1 MAEINGYIK
10 GVQVYFLD
18 NDYDKQKVAGIFAE
32 KYGRTTDFWAGKLG
46 VGYTYVEC
54 NLVQDANEAEAY
66 NKGEKISYLQERL
79 AFKALHLNNDNTVT
93 AVVSGYA
100 SRCYSWTGGWNS
112 GVENAPIY
120 RFQVKDRTPGMTTC
134 ILYDADRVWGAA
146 KETGYVIATFPG
158 WAAYP
163 APYNDM
169 DKVVDE
175 TFGQQG
181 KSVLGSFVTTMK
193 SRTWD
198 ILGKVN
204 NLLTAAALKIMD
216 TKSTTPDYSYN
227 YQTLGAENLYALKE
241 RSSTYDAKNNKL
253 AVGYYDDESAQV
265 RTYGFTV
272 MVDKSRYAVAKLSTD
287 TWIKK
292 QHDACC
298 LLLNTNNFK
307 SFYKQEPTYVGV
319 YITGKKETDLLTAQG
334 GILDSTTLAKKTDY
348 ASTTEYG
355 VVKMA
360 GKVDA
365 LADGAT
371 TAEVV
376 DRLNTLIAYLKS
388 AGLMSEN

>member
-32 KYGRTTDFWAGKLG
+32 KYGRTTDFWASKLG

-54 NLVQDANEAEAY
+54 NLVQDANEADTY
-66 NKGEKISYLQERL
+66 NKGQKIRYWGNNL
-79 AFKALHLNNDNTVT
+79 AFKALRLDDNNTVT
-93 AVVSGYA
+93 EVISGIS
-100 SRCYSWTGGWNS
+100 SRCYSWTGGWGS

-120 RFQVKDRTPGMTTC
+120 RFSVNGRTPGMTTC
-134 ILYDADRVWGAA
+134 ILYDADRVWGTAQT
-146 KETGYVIATFPG
+146 TGYVIATFPG

-193 SRTWD
+193 SRVWN

-204 NLLTAAALKIMD
+204 ELLTAAALKIMD
-216 TKSTTPDYSYN
+216 TSSVTKDYSYN
-227 YQTLGAENLYALKE
+227 YQNLGAENIYALKD
-241 RSSTYDAKNNKL
+241 RSSTYNANNNKL

-265 RTYGFTV
+265 RQYGFAV
-272 MVDKSRYAVAKLSTD
+272 MVDNSRYAVAKLSTD

-298 LLLNTNNFK
+298 LLLNTDNFK
-307 SFYKQEPTYVGV
+307 SFYKQEPDYVGV
-319 YITGKKETDLLTAQG
+319 YITGKKATDLLTAQG
-334 GILDSTTLAKKTDY
+334 GILDSTTLTKKTDY

-365 LADGAT
+365 LAEGVT
-371 TAEVV
+371 TAEVA

>member
-1 MAEINGYIK
+1 MAEINGYLK

-32 KYGRTTDFWAGKLG
+32 KYGRTTDFWASKLG

-66 NKGEKISYLQERL
+66 NKGKKIRYQSDNL
-79 AFKALHLNNDNTVT
+79 AFKALRLDNDNTVT
-93 AVVSGYA
+93 EVVSGYS
-100 SRCYSWTGGWNS
+100 SRCYSWTGGWGS

-120 RFQVKDRTPGMTTC
+120 RFSVNGRTPGMTTC
-134 ILYDADRVWGAA
+134 ILYDADRVWSAA
-146 KETGYVIATFPG
+146 LTTGYVIATFPG

-193 SRTWD
+193 SRVWN

-216 TKSTTPDYSYN
+216 TSSTTEDYSYN
-227 YQTLGAENLYALKE
+227 YQNLGAENIYALRD
-241 RSSTYDAKNNKL
+241 RSSTYNAKNNKL

-265 RTYGFTV
+265 RQYGFAV
-272 MVDKSRYAVAKLSTD
+272 MVNKSKYAVAKLSTD
-287 TWIKK
+287 TWINK

-298 LLLNTNNFK
+298 LLLNTDNFK
-307 SFYKQEPTYVGV
+307 SFYKQEPDYVGV
-319 YITGKKETDLLTAQG
+319 YITGKKTTDLLTAQG

-371 TAEVV
+371 TAEVA